1 MAATVD
7 MTLVGAALRE
17 RREDLG
23 LSQAD
28 IALRLERSQAWMS
41 KLERGQIDPRELS
54 ALLLR
59 TLLSTLRW
67 TPEEFVQAT
76 GLEFPGI
83 EAESDT
89 PAVRS
94 LQMEVHKSKQTI
106 SLGLPELASYRQRDL
121 LPFRDGGVLAVLSKV
136 DEPIPGEWAGVEQA
150 KGKLTLHRL
159 CGYTRQGRPL
169 LEDRAG
175 NIEPLPEGAKLLGR
189 VMVRII
195 V

>member
-1 MAATVD
+1 MAATAD
-7 MTLVGAALRE
+7 MALAGAALRG

-28 IALRLERSQAWMS
+28 VALRLERSQAWVS
-41 KLERGQIDPRELS
+41 KLERGQTDPRELS

-67 TPEEFVQAT
+67 TPEEFVRST

-83 EAESDT
+83 EAESDG

-94 LQMEVHKSKQTI
+94 LQLEVHKSKQVI

-121 LPFRDGGVLAVLSKV
+121 LPFRDGGVLAVLSRV
-136 DEPIPGEWAGVEQA
+136 DEPVPGEWAGVEQA
-150 KGKLTLHRL
+150 KGKLTLRRL
-159 CGYTRQGRPL
+159 CGYTRQGRLL
-169 LEDRAG
+169 LEDLSG
-175 NIEPLPEGAKLLGR
+175 TIGPLPEGAKLMGR
-189 VMVRII
+189 VIVRII